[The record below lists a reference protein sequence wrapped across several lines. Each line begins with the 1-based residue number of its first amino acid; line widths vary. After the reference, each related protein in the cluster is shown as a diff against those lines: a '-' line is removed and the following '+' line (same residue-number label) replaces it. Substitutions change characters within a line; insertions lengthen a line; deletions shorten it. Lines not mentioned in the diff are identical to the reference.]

1 MEMEGNK
8 YLMMVS
14 HGVVFAV
21 VRILYGEQKKN
32 NNEIFDVCAHSGTMW
47 HFEDHESAS
56 CQYRHTTTHGAF
68 DL

>member
-1 MEMEGNK
+1 
-8 YLMMVS
+8 V
-14 HGVVFAV
+14 H
-21 VRILYGEQKKN
+21 
-32 NNEIFDVCAHSGTMW
+32 AHSGKMW